1 MHKKKFLITIS
12 FFLFLMTVTSL
23 IKTETRMLEKN
34 ILTLKSEIFQNKQN
48 LHEAQIEYTYL
59 TSPKMISEKA
69 KNYINEDYKSIKF
82 SNIYL
87 NFEKYKNI
95 HNKTS
100 DKNINEKKI
109 QKK

>member
-1 MHKKKFLITIS
+1 
-12 FFLFLMTVTSL
+12 
-23 IKTETRMLEKN
+23 
-34 ILTLKSEIFQNKQN
+34 
-48 LHEAQIEYTYL
+48 
-59 TSPKMISEKA
+59 MISEKA